1 MEAIIFYSRNTCCVY
16 WNVSLHVIW
25 FFWTYQSHLPAAVS
39 QYNGKFHSTLKNHL
53 RPKLELKWRRVWKN
67 VSLKCQT
74 NIASLWKN
82 GVRSW
87 DSWSA
92 EAWLRVCV
100 WWMDGW
106 IGLFEMLSFGGRN
119 LSEDMLPWVCEV
131 EFERLRMS
139 TPDRWRMLRFLSVNV
154 YFVFSVGVCT
164 LLD

>member
-1 MEAIIFYSRNTCCVY
+1 MHNWIFLMNCPNEIVHLDSDCFFFFFLSGNICPLNLIFRAISLTLQFLGLFGIIFYSRNTCCVY
-16 WNVSLHVIW
+16 WNASLHVIW
-25 FFWTYQSHLPAAVS
+25 FFWTYQSHLTAAVS

-53 RPKLELKWRRVWKN
+53 RPKSELKWRCVWKN

-100 WWMDGW
+100 FDGW
-106 IGLFEMLSFGGRN
+106 I
-119 LSEDMLPWVCEV
+119 
-131 EFERLRMS
+131 
-139 TPDRWRMLRFLSVNV
+139 DR
-154 YFVFSVGVCT
+154 
-164 LLD
+164 